1 MEKRK
6 DSWQRFSGY
15 LVVAAGILLLL
26 AAAQLVGL
34 DELVAAGEGSVFT
47 AVTPTLA
54 PLDDAPAT
62 PALSED
68 EVAVPSASTSSSVP
82 LPVLN
87 DSSLAPVPNPHTY
100 QAKMPAHDFKI
111 HVVTDFDTPNSIAL
125 QYGIT
130 ADTIIGGNPQISRE
144 SNLLQTGAQL
154 TILPVDGA
162 LHTVKPGETLDSIAA
177 LYGVPVADIIAFP
190 TNNLEPPFLRLIP
203 DSQLLI
209 PGASIGQFTFRAP
222 KSVGGSGGT
231 QQWAVVGTGTYIW
244 PVSGRCLTNY
254 YSGFHPGIDVSM
266 AEGSPVYASDTGTV
280 TYAAYAAGIYYDYGN
295 LIVINHGNGYETF
308 YAHLSGINVYP
319 GQIVYQGDYIGA
331 TGNTGR
337 SSGPHLHFEIR
348 SNDYGQN
355 PLNRLAGPV
364 RSCS

>member
-1 MEKRK
+1 MEKKR
-6 DSWQRFSGY
+6 DLWQRFSGY
-15 LVVAAGILLLL
+15 LVVAAGILLLIAVVQVL
-26 AAAQLVGL
+26 GL
-34 DELVAAGEGSVFT
+34 NELVAAGEGGVGVDGVT
-47 AVTPTLA
+47 AVTATIEPVSDVAMATAVTTPTHNL
-54 PLDDAPAT
+54 PPA
-62 PALSED
+62 
-68 EVAVPSASTSSSVP
+68 P
-82 LPVLN
+82 LPVLHDN
-87 DSSLAPVPNPHTY
+87 SLAPVPNPHTY
-100 QAKMPAHDFKI
+100 QAKMPTHNFKI

-125 QYGIT
+125 QYGIS
-130 ADTIIGGNPQISRE
+130 ADTIIGGNANISRE
-144 SNLLQTGAQL
+144 SNLLQTGAEL
-154 TILPVDGA
+154 IILPVDGV

-177 LYGVPVADIIAFP
+177 LYGVPVADIIGFP
-190 TNNLEPPFLRLIP
+190 SNNLEAPFLRLIP
-203 DSQLLI
+203 DSQLVI
-209 PGASIGQFTFRAP
+209 PGASLGQFTFRAP
-222 KSVGGSGGT
+222 KSVGNSGGA

-244 PVSGRCLTNY
+244 PVSGRCLTSY

-266 AEGSPVYASDTGTV
+266 AEGSPVYAADTGTV